1 MSAHYR
7 GACQTLRPLLENFL
21 TGFYFET
28 ILLKSESQKDVDEI
42 EDSWH
47 DWIRG
52 EYEVPK
58 DAWNSTG
65 MQTRYVKK
73 DGDYHALAGN
83 RRLNV
88 EFLKRW
94 LDKELPDEV
103 FSGSDSQ
110 IIQKLTS
117 EFNKFL
123 HPYPKNMSKFP
134 GLVEGKLCGAVR
146 AFDQDRLQEF
156 SKLYQD
162 LVTLMLE
169 KTLALCQSAIS
180 EEDYEHLGYVAL
192 FDKLDADLE
201 DIVASNNFKD
211 FIKGLDIPIK
221 DGEPE

>member
-1 MSAHYR
+1 MTQNSIEEGNVLPCVLGGPIKAYCELAESIQENLGNKTYLTEMSWSLINDLETAAFLAMSAHYR

-21 TGFYFET
+21 TGLYFET
-28 ILLKSESQKDVDEI
+28 MLLKSESQKDVDEI

-52 EYEVPK
+52 EYEAPE

-73 DGDYHALAGN
+73 DGEYHALAGN

-94 LDKELPDEV
+94 SDKELPDEV

-110 IIQKLTS
+110 IIQNLTS

-123 HPYPKNMSKFP
+123 HPYPENMSKFP
-134 GLVEGKLCGAVR
+134 VLVEGKLCGAIR

-156 SKLYQD
+156 SKP
-162 LVTLMLE
+162 
-169 KTLALCQSAIS
+169 KT
-180 EEDYEHLGYVAL
+180 
-192 FDKLDADLE
+192 
-201 DIVASNNFKD
+201 
-211 FIKGLDIPIK
+211 
-221 DGEPE
+221 